1 MFFSA
6 LTRRSVRTRTKEKAR
21 YAFRASG
28 LDMSAY
34 ALIAMHPPTR
44 SPGGDDGDGDRSA

>member
-6 LTRRSVRTRTKEKAR
+6 LTRPYVPHADKEKAR

-28 LDMSAY
+28 LDMSALCSY
-34 ALIAMHPPTR
+34 RHA
-44 SPGGDDGDGDRSA
+44 SADTFARW